1 MMPET
6 ARIAYILI
14 QWQLTAIAPQVCFS
28 LGSSWEDGIS
38 EGCSIHPREGDAK
51 EGSDLMLF
59 YRKVAPKRQT

>member
-1 MMPET
+1 MKLET